1 MDNNCKTINERVRWI
16 RELLGMTQDEFASS
30 VYRTS
35 SEIKNIEYDKTTPKS
50 EVIHAIC
57 DVYNLNPDWLKNG
70 EGAMFVD
77 AAPEGHLVD
86 IATSEDPQ
94 SVMILAPGVDF
105 AHLSDAE
112 KEAVYLSSQYQLH
125 KCQAL
130 LARRPGT
137 RTAKSHGVLVRV
149 RRKHRRQ
156 TD

>member
-30 VYRTS
+30 VYRTR

-50 EVIHAIC
+50 EVIQAIC
-57 DVYNLNPDWLKNG
+57 DTYNLNPDWIKNG

-86 IATSEDPQ
+86 IATSSDTQ

-105 AHLSDAE
+105 SHLSDAE
-112 KEAVYLSSQYQLH
+112 KETVYLSLQYQLH

-130 LARRPGT
+130 LERLTAAGT
-137 RTAKSHGVLVRV
+137 AEPHGIRVQV
-149 RRKHRRQ
+149 RRKRRR
-156 TD
+156 